1 MRLPTHQLAVLNT
14 VLFATTALAQAG
26 AGSSPMRDAIEQALG
41 RSTTLT
47 VTKKPIREALTLIGN
62 HAGVRLT
69 ISDRTA
75 DLLPFGPGTVV
86 SVSIVDKSLRQG
98 LEGMLR
104 PAGMTI
110 AIGNE
115 HIEVVPTAP
124 LRRLGRRPQPAERK
138 LLVRL
143 AEQPFSVD
151 LPFQFRIPQAVL
163 EQVGDPKKALLDRVA
178 TVAAGSASAVLEQA
192 CVSLGWTWFPLGEN
206 LVILTQRQQTERLL
220 QQPISARYS
229 GQPLGKV
236 ILDLAR
242 QVGLSVSFTPGVLVL
257 LPPTTREKFSL
268 LADGVTL
275 ADAFNQ
281 IAAATGLTYAVR
293 DTDVH
298 FTASPALTRAAPS
311 PAAEP
316 VLFWITAELDGGI
329 RAMIPVYAS
338 DCPPELKALIT
349 RKKAD
354 ILQAWRKTE
363 PEK

>member
-1 MRLPTHQLAVLNT
+1 MRLPTHRLAILHT

-26 AGSSPMRDAIEQALG
+26 GGSSPMRDAMEQALDK
-41 RSTTLT
+41 STTLT
-47 VTKKPIREALTLIGN
+47 VTRKPIREALTLIGN

-75 DLLPFGPGTVV
+75 DLLPFGPGTIV
-86 SVSIVDKSLRQG
+86 SVTIVEKSLRQG

-124 LRRLGRRPQPAERK
+124 LRRLGHRPQPAERK
-138 LLVRL
+138 LLARL
-143 AEQPFSVD
+143 AEQPFSAD
-151 LPFQFRIPQAVL
+151 LPFQFRVPQAEL
-163 EQVGDPKKALLDRVA
+163 QQVGDPKKALVDRVA
-178 TVAAGSASAVLEQA
+178 TIGAGSAAAVLEQA
-192 CVSLGWTWFPLGEN
+192 CASLGWTWFPLGET

-220 QQPISARYS
+220 QRPVSAHYT

-242 QVGLSVSFTPGVLVL
+242 QVGLSVSFTPGVLAL
-257 LPPTTREKFSL
+257 LPPATREKFSL
-268 LADGVTL
+268 LAEGVTL

-293 DTDVH
+293 DADVR

-316 VLFWITAELDGGI
+316 VLFWITVKLDGDI
-329 RAMIPVYAS
+329 PAMIPVYAS

-354 ILQAWRKTE
+354 YLQAWRKAQ
-363 PEK
+363 PEQ